1 MDTLYIILDVAG
13 SVGGILFLC
22 HYLRMAFAELR
33 DRPHRRL
40 IAASTRPLPRER
52 K

>member
-1 MDTLYIILDVAG
+1 MDTLYILLDVAG

-22 HYLRMAFAELR
+22 HYLRMAFAEFR

-40 IAASTRPLPRER
+40 ISISTHPVSRDR